1 MAALGVIVFV
11 LVLTGY
17 AALEAVARGEVAR
30 SRPAAPS
37 DFDLEELVQ
46 GWSEAA
52 GEFVPG
58 GPEGPLQRE
67 GVERDEPE
75 L

>member
-52 GEFVPG
+52 GELVPG
-58 GPEGPLQRE
+58 GTERRSQTQG
-67 GVERDEPE
+67 GERDEPE